1 MQGQRQGALW
11 GLGPAGQRGHQLGA
25 HQPGRPAAAPCGP
38 ANTSRG
44 AHNFNHTQGSADLW
58 GFVAIGM
65 QLNPAPQPGQVVR
78 VFAGIVR
85 DLGVPIEFATV
96 EFVRYTVRP
105 GSRSLAHLRLPPS
118 LAPTLLAARCRLA
131 AVHPGITLDLYR
143 KRDELLYV
151 REARD
156 QRAPQRQTASAPAA
170 GRADAATT
178 WIRAPFNVQ
187 PGPSGTR
194 GNGGGS
200 GSIGDPYD
208 SGPWGERAFMALAPG
223 STAAGGNSSDG
234 SGTIPSSQAS
244 GGSSGGGDSSDG
256 SSNAIGSSQGSSGSA
271 DETGGVGGREGAVGD
286 GLAGEGMAGTGVAG
300 TGITGQEGAGQLG
313 FGDMGWLGKPRMG
326 EWGGRGSL
334 PLLLMRSSCLLD
346 GAGLSALWIS
356 GRGTG
361 LTRLALA
368 SRCST
373 VCVLQGTAQRQM
385 SGSRLPG

>member
-1 MQGQRQGALW
+1 MGAATQLAACVMF
-11 GLGPAGQRGHQLGA
+11 GRGSSRVPRGV
-25 HQPGRPAAAPCGP
+25 PRCPWRPACAA
-38 ANTSRG
+38 A
-44 AHNFNHTQGSADLW
+44 AD
-58 GFVAIGM
+58 
-65 QLNPAPQPGQVVR
+65 
-78 VFAGIVR
+78 GIS
-85 DLGVPIEFATV
+85 T
-96 EFVRYTVRP
+96 
-105 GSRSLAHLRLPPS
+105 
-118 LAPTLLAARCRLA
+118 
-131 AVHPGITLDLYR
+131 
-143 KRDELLYV
+143 
-151 REARD
+151 
-156 QRAPQRQTASAPAA
+156 
-170 GRADAATT
+170 
-178 WIRAPFNVQ
+178 
-187 PGPSGTR
+187 GTR
-194 GNGGGS
+194 GKGGGGTS
-200 GSIGDPYD
+200 DSIGDPYD

-234 SGTIPSSQAS
+234 SGTIPSSQAP

-271 DETGGVGGREGAVGD
+271 DETGGDGGREGAVGD

-300 TGITGQEGAGQLG
+300 TGITGQGGLG
-313 FGDMGWLGKPRMG
+313 SWGLGMGWLGKPRMG

-356 GRGTG
+356 GRGIG